1 MCHRWFSIVAATAAL
16 LATAPV
22 AAWAQSQLPPPSG
35 AQQQR
40 GQPLPPPS
48 SAQQQQPQRGQQ
60 LPPPQRGAQPAPAQQ
75 QQRPAQQAPQQQQAA
90 PVGPYKAVSV
100 KDPEAMNDP
109 SLEAFRKQIE
119 GIADRKDRRAL
130 APLISQNFF
139 WTTGGG
145 EKANKR
151 QPGIEN
157 LAKALGLAQA
167 DGSGWDALFGF
178 VSEPTG
184 SPHPDRKDTICSP
197 GDPVF
202 SENEFEELIKATGT
216 EEEDWGIPAQDGL
229 EMRATAQPNSAVVEK
244 LGLHFVRVLEDSTSG
259 NAKDPMLKVVS
270 PAGKTGFVPADAIM
284 PLGNDQIC
292 YAKEGGNWK
301 IVGFIGGEG

>member
-1 MCHRWFSIVAATAAL
+1 MCHRSFSAIAATALL
-16 LATAPV
+16 LAAAPV
-22 AAWAQSQLPPPSG
+22 SVWAQSQLPPPSG
-35 AQQQR
+35 GQQQQQQQQR
-40 GQPLPPPS
+40 GQPLPPP
-48 SAQQQQPQRGQQ
+48 QRG
-60 LPPPQRGAQPAPAQQ
+60 QPAPAQQ
-75 QQRPAQQAPQQQQAA
+75 QQQQQRPAAQAPQQQQQVPPA
-90 PVGPYKAVSV
+90 GPYKAVSV
-100 KDPEAMNDP
+100 KDPEPMNDP

-130 APLISQNFF
+130 APLVSQNFF
-139 WTTGGG
+139 WLAAGSDKT
-145 EKANKR
+145 NKR

-157 LAKALGLAQA
+157 LAKAIGLSAG

-216 EEEDWGIPAQDGL
+216 EEEDWGVPVQNGI
-229 EMRATAQPNSAVVEK
+229 EMRAAAQPSAAVVEK
-244 LGLHFVRVLEDSTSG
+244 LGQHFVRVLEDNMAG
-259 NAKDPMLKVVS
+259 NDKDPMLKVVS
-270 PAGKTGFVPADAIM
+270 PSGKTGFVPADAIV